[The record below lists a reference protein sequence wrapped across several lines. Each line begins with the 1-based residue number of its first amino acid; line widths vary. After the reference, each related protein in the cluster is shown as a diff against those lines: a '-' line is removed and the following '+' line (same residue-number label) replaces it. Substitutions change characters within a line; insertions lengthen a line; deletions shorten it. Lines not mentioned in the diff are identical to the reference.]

1 MMTLNESLVTRAS
14 VSAVVLPACPPLSDL
29 SATFAPAALSFRSA
43 AQAPLWAGVAARPQ
57 GRVEAI
63 GAGYAAAPAIAA
75 KRRGVDRD
83 VYGATAD
90 GKRVI
95 GANGTTGSTTQ
106 QDQLHL
112 MSRRDPRLWRPP
124 V

>member
-1 MMTLNESLVTRAS
+1 MRTLSESQVTAIP
-14 VSAVVLPACPPLSDL
+14 SAAVLPACPSLSDVT
-29 SATFAPAALSFRSA
+29 ATFAPAALSFRSA
-43 AQAPLWAGVAARPQ
+43 AEAPLWAGVSARPQ
-57 GRVEAI
+57 GRVEAN

-83 VYGATAD
+83 VYGVTA
-90 GKRVI
+90 GSKRVI
-95 GANGTTGSTTQ
+95 GGNGTTGTTKQ

-112 MSRRDPRLWRPP
+112 MSRRDPRPWRPP

>member
-1 MMTLNESLVTRAS
+1 MVTTIP
-14 VSAVVLPACPPLSDL
+14 SAEVLPACPLLSDVA
-29 SATFAPAALSFRSA
+29 ATFAPAALSFRSA
-43 AQAPLWAGVAARPQ
+43 ADAQTWAGALARPQ
-57 GRVEAI
+57 GRVE
-63 GAGYAAAPAIAA
+63 GTGVGYAAAAPAVAA
-75 KRRGVDRD
+75 KRREVDRD
-83 VYGATAD
+83 VDGITAS

-95 GANGTTGSTTQ
+95 TNGTTGSSNQ

>member
-1 MMTLNESLVTRAS
+1 MRTLSESQVTAIPSAS
-14 VSAVVLPACPPLSDL
+14 VLPACPSLSYAG
-29 SATFAPAALSFRSA
+29 ATFAPTAASLRSA
-43 AQAPLWAGVAARPQ
+43 AAAQVWAGALARPQ

-63 GAGYAAAPAIAA
+63 GAGYAAAPAVAA

-83 VYGATAD
+83 VNGVTA
-90 GKRVI
+90 GSKRVI
-95 GANGTTGSTTQ
+95 GGNGTTGTTQQ

-112 MSRRDPRLWRPP
+112 MSRRDPRTWRPP

>member
-1 MMTLNESLVTRAS
+1 MVTTIP
-14 VSAVVLPACPPLSDL
+14 SAVVLPVCPSLSDAA
-29 SATFAPAALSFRSA
+29 ATFAPAALPLSSA
-43 AQAPLWAGVAARPQ
+43 AAQVWAGALVRPQ

-63 GAGYAAAPAIAA
+63 GAGYAAAPAVVV

-83 VYGATAD
+83 VNGSTTPN

-95 GANGTTGSTTQ
+95 ANGTTGTTKQ

-112 MSRRDPRLWRPP
+112 MSRRDPRPWRPP

>member
-1 MMTLNESLVTRAS
+1 MVTTIPSLT
-14 VSAVVLPACPPLSDL
+14 VLPACPSLSDVA
-29 SATFAPAALSFRSA
+29 ATFAPAALRSTA
-43 AQAPLWAGVAARPQ
+43 AQTWAGALARPQ
-57 GRVEAI
+57 GRVEAT
-63 GAGYAAAPAIAA
+63 GVGYAAAPAVAA

-83 VYGATAD
+83 VNGSTTAN

-95 GANGTTGSTTQ
+95 ANGTTGTTKQ

-112 MSRRDPRLWRPP
+112 MSRRDPRPWRPP